1 MKHAK
6 RHTPPLPAPFL
17 LVGLGM
23 MLSVTAGWT
32 KSRLADQD
40 VLPSQGADRSINHDS
55 TSAASAGHANA
66 LTGHTAGAERNT
78 TKQQGQQDNDDKTKK
93 AEKKPIP
100 LPPKQKQPEP
110 GPGGVLLSTH
120 TLQGLVQVRSWKHLR
135 DAQIVKQDQDFSCG
149 AASLATLLN
158 GFYGQNL
165 TEEELLKAMDKGD
178 AQASFDDMA
187 RALPRFGFRAQG
199 FAASWDQ
206 LTRLKMPVV
215 VYVKYRKDDHFSVLR
230 GISGNTVWLA
240 DPSLGNR
247 TFSRQQFLEMWQT
260 RQDKDAPAL
269 AGKFLAVLPA
279 SKDISAMASYFLKT
293 PDRQSTH
300 AVEQLAFQNRP

>member
-1 MKHAK
+1 MTRTEHRIRDFRISGLALSACLMAPTVASSAQPDSPKLGARIDHVSEAQEARRSMPARPDGAAKAEQIASPENKGSHAGGKDSHAK
-6 RHTPPLPAPFL
+6 AR
-17 LVGLGM
+17 
-23 MLSVTAGWT
+23 
-32 KSRLADQD
+32 
-40 VLPSQGADRSINHDS
+40 
-55 TSAASAGHANA
+55 
-66 LTGHTAGAERNT
+66 
-78 TKQQGQQDNDDKTKK
+78 DD

-100 LPPKQKQPEP
+100 LPPKRKQPAP
-110 GPGGVLLSTH
+110 GPGGALLSTQ
-120 TLQGLVQVRSWKHLR
+120 TVQGLVPVRNWKHLR
-135 DAQIVKQDQDFSCG
+135 DAQIVKQDQDYSCG

-158 GFYGQNL
+158 NFYGQKL
-165 TEEELLKAMDKGD
+165 TEEQLLKVMDKGD

-199 FAASWDQ
+199 FAASWEQ
-206 LTRLKMPVV
+206 LTRLKMPVI

-230 GISGNTVWLA
+230 GISGDTVWLA

-279 SKDISAMASYFLKT
+279 TQKIRPTTDYFSKAPS
-293 PDRQSTH
+293 RQSDS
-300 AVEQLAFQNRP
+300 AVGQLAFQNRP